1 MGYNTHREPQWDGA
15 GLGTASDAP
24 TAPDATA
31 RAALVPRNSPV
42 GRQKRGENRPKSGG
56 HERPAEANFLTFLN
70 TVIGKPKPKAI

>member
-31 RAALVPRNSPV
+31 HAALVPRNSPV
-42 GRQKRGENRPKSGG
+42 GRQKRGENRPKSGM
-56 HERPAEANFLTFLN
+56 HAAM
-70 TVIGKPKPKAI
+70 KA

>member
-1 MGYNTHREPQWDGA
+1 MGYNTHREPQWVGA

-42 GRQKRGENRPKSGG
+42 GRQKRGENRPKSGS
-56 HERPAEANFLTFLN
+56 HASVTD
-70 TVIGKPKPKAI
+70 